1 MTISERRRSAAG
13 EAAALVAA
21 ALAAVKLLVA
31 VVLARLAHESYLMA
45 ARAAGRPCTAASHEG
60 HINRLSRTCC
70 GSANRYA

>member
-21 ALAAVKLLVA
+21 ALAAVKLLAA
-31 VVLARLAHESYLMA
+31 VVLVRLAHENHSMV

-60 HINRLSRTCC
+60 HTNRLSRTCC
-70 GSANRYA
+70 GSANRCA